1 MSQLIFN
8 NKKTEVGFRNVALK
22 GDPGVSITSLQV
34 TPANELL
41 VTYSNG
47 RIQNAGVIHEQDP
60 SVPVAIQ
67 DDFIAQAGQ
76 TDFILSQEASQVS
89 IITINGIQQKK
100 NVDFLIVENLL
111 QFTFGLEQDDQ
122 VIATYSIPLS
132 SLNTY
137 DKKFTAINNT
147 PNNSNTGTISLLI
160 TENETTSFDGMVV
173 IKDLANTSIASYKIS
188 GCVARFTSVE
198 TLQFIGTPQ
207 IVLIGKN
214 DNAAYNGYDLL
225 LSVNQS
231 NSTLEIKTIYQKGGS
246 IRATAIIN
254 ILEVF

>member
-1 MSQLIFN
+1 MALIFN

-41 VTYSNG
+41 VSYSNG

-60 SVPVAIQ
+60 SVPVAVQ
-67 DDFIAQAGQ
+67 DDFVAQEGQ
-76 TDFILSQEASQVS
+76 TDFVLSQEPSQVT

-100 NVDFLIVENLL
+100 NLDFVIVENIL
-111 QFTFGLEQDDQ
+111 QFNFPLTQDDII
-122 VIATYSIPLS
+122 IATYSIPLS

-147 PNNSNTGTISLLI
+147 PNNANTGTIALLI
-160 TENETTSFDGMVV
+160 SENETTSFSGMVV
-173 IKDLANTSIASYKIS
+173 IKDLDNTSIASFKIT
-188 GCVARFTSVE
+188 GCVNRFSSVE

-214 DNAAYNGYDLL
+214 ENANYNGYDLQ
-225 LSVNQS
+225 LSVNKT
-231 NSTLEIKTIYQKGGS
+231 NSTLEIKTIYQRGGS